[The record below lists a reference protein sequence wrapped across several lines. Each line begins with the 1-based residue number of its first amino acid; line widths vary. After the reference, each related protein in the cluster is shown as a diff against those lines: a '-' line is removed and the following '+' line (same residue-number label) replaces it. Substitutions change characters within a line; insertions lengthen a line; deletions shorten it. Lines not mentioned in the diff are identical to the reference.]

1 MSWETLKAITRK
13 TIPMTFDER
22 VKRLNWLIRGWT
34 NDFQLSIIQQNIGQ
48 LNNSVS
54 YNISMLEY
62 YQQIRLSS

>member
-22 VKRLNWLIRGWT
+22 IKRLNWLIRGWT

-62 YQQIRLSS
+62 YQQIRLS